1 MQSAFACALV
11 VLTRILL
18 SFVPFP
24 LRVSLG
30 KSNAKLKNEKR
41 KKKKRGKGARESFE
55 EKTSVSVKR
64 SKMLKSKV
72 VFFLMEYFE
81 MVKVK
86 KLPLDLCPKCYFIVV
101 CQWNFGCFVFIVS

>member
-30 KSNAKLKNEKR
+30 KSNASLKNEKR
-41 KKKKRGKGARESFE
+41 KKKRGRGARESFE

-64 SKMLKSKV
+64 SKMLKSKA
-72 VFFLMEYFE
+72 VFFLMECFE
-81 MVKVK
+81 IVKVK
-86 KLPLDLCPKCYFIVV
+86 KLPLDFCPKCYFVVV
-101 CQWNFGCFVFIVS
+101 CQWNFGCFVFIIS

>member
-30 KSNAKLKNEKR
+30 KSNANLKNEKR
-41 KKKKRGKGARESFE
+41 KKKRGRGARESFE

-72 VFFLMEYFE
+72 VFFLMECFE
-81 MVKVK
+81 MVKVS
-86 KLPLDLCPKCYFIVV
+86 LVFCPK
-101 CQWNFGCFVFIVS
+101 